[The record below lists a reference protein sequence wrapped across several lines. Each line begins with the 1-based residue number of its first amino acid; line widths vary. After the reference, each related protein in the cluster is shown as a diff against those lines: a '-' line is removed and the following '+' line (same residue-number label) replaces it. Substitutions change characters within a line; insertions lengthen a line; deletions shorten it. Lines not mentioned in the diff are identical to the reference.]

1 MVSSMRETIELG
13 SKPSGVT
20 IEVVSNGQSLTA
32 VGATHYWELWRKAA
46 GAGGRMNA
54 AGTVVEV
61 CSV

>member
-1 MVSSMRETIELG
+1 MVSSMREAIKLG

-20 IEVVSNGQSLTA
+20 IEVVSKLTA
-32 VGATHYWELWRKAA
+32 MGATHYWALWRKAA

-54 AGTVVEV
+54 AGTLVEV